1 MSQNHNFKRILILK
15 FKFKKII
22 KIVYWKNAN
31 LFVKFATTT
40 NCNNIQKVL
49 NKSKSIIQKSKSVK
63 ILMVMIVNLNQPKFG
78 ALIVGS

>member
-1 MSQNHNFKRILILK
+1 
-15 FKFKKII
+15 
-22 KIVYWKNAN
+22 
-31 LFVKFATTT
+31 VKFATTT

>member
-40 NCNNIQKVL
+40 NCNNIQKWEEEHP
-49 NKSKSIIQKSKSVK
+49 KQK
-63 ILMVMIVNLNQPKFG
+63 LNQFK
-78 ALIVGS
+78 IKINYHKIMIN